1 MLKPLAIK
9 KPFFKKPILVS
20 PAENP
25 SVSTGNFSNNNL
37 VGQDA
42 VQLLTNSNNTLY
54 RNFSPRL
61 LNWVEPYSISGMVK
75 SLFYTEVNSGLKV
88 GDRVFIINGNYDSNE
103 LIKKDKYKKGR
114 DGYKILYIDRCAVV
128 LDIDYTGVLPYN
140 EHNQDDFVNVYYIRN
155 KQDFQHAN
163 RQVTTKNG
171 IFDYKF
177 NPYNN
182 NIIYA
187 DQDYLPEIGWGET
200 LGLTGSPGFYV
211 KNGTYSWTN
220 ITSQFVSGSFSIALS
235 TTYSKNKLKIHNYT
249 FTYSIGPAVVE
260 FKEDY
265 VYVWDM
271 APEPDAIT
279 GTYSTWINDP
289 TYNRA
294 ILTKGNFRDGNFK
307 GTWNTGLF
315 GTSNKRISWEGGTA
329 KWNNG
334 TLLNTKW
341 LTGVIDSK
349 FTQPESFVTEFDTYG
364 LPSQKVT
371 GPNNNGKGYNFIISS
386 ELLNSTIVNGT
397 IIDTIIGQTPTYSLI
412 ENYLISATT
421 SYDNQVQNASFESCR
436 FLGGFINNAELKNTR
451 AINTY
456 FKNIKSI
463 NSNFRLS
470 IIKDSTYLSD
480 NIIKILGYDEFNYN
494 LIPSFTGAS
503 HKVYKFYIS
512 QSSYQRLKL
521 RDRFYFKGIKFN
533 NNSNYPL
540 NFFDKRFIVSSWSEY
555 YDELSA
561 TFSFYKRG
569 VEVGAFLSSPAD
581 NSYQYNNLSSGGTII
596 IATNSNPKYSVD
608 IVFSTNDKLN
618 IPITGLDF
626 NQSSN
631 STIAYPNDTIF
642 IQYFDTSVVYSEN
655 LPPSGYYDGRPYYIL
670 TNGTTSPYSYIFYT
684 ASNNRWEQWQNFDP
698 ISGNTFGSD
707 FYRTLS
713 VTTSVP
719 NSSTVSWVVA
729 VDVNQGVINSV
740 PYIQGSL
747 TLPTSLGNTIDIS
760 NAWILDSDFESGLF
774 ETSNWNSGYHMNYNN
789 DVNMT
794 TNPAIGKYYNITVAT
809 SSQSLIITTLYDQ
822 FFVEAGENCLN
833 PGNVVYLNAVDYDTA
848 GRIDSFTISAT
859 GSGYTTS
866 TGLTASGGS
875 GTGLILDIDSTAG
888 GIDVATV
895 SYGGLG
901 YEIGDTVVISGGNF
915 DGEIIVLSITGSVT
929 RLPDTYK
936 ITSNTLGVLTLQEI
950 VTGSFSV
957 IQSLLN
963 NGLSYT
969 TDTYNRWGYIY
980 KAKFEK
986 SKIKSGIFRRSY
998 LSGNLIDD
1006 EEYTETDKDFVNLE
1020 GIRELLISDT
1030 LFSNNGNILSKATYM
1045 NSSFVTGS
1053 DLQVGGIIF
1062 NSIWNGPTFSNGVFK
1077 QGRWMNGTFKNGTF
1091 YNSKSFNNSATA
1103 SYPHYYTERTKNYW
1117 TEGPTDL
1124 ILANDRYSWQNGTFL
1139 DGEFYKS
1146 DWEEGEFKN
1155 GKFYFSKFY
1164 GGTISGGIIGEDSI
1178 QSADTH
1184 VYNATVS
1191 YTTVENAT
1199 FYAIDTSHYQ
1209 STQANI
1215 NWKNGIFN
1223 AGVFG
1228 SDMLQTTASNVAI
1241 WYDGVFNN
1249 GQFISNAR
1257 WKEGIF
1263 NGGKFLSGFGWTMSS
1278 STTKED
1284 YTWEDGTFNGGEF
1297 GTADTATNSTWYGG
1311 DFNGG
1316 AFKGRLWNDGVFTGG
1331 DFYGS
1336 GLTATGGLSS
1346 SNASDFVDSFIGGF
1360 YGYWR
1365 TGFVSDMKD
1374 KYATQEKIFTELISS
1389 KSYKGLKPIFKMQDM
1404 LWESG
1409 TFSHPRVD
1417 MRNSVWLSGAFER
1430 GKMTNSSFNPYVK
1443 RGGSFTPT
1451 FNLDDT
1457 SCYWENGNFDGG
1469 DFYISEFQDGKFII
1483 GTAYGMIFKSGVSNY
1498 MNAFNVFW
1506 EDGLWRNGNWY
1517 GSYFTYDSGV
1527 TDPFTLEILYRG
1539 MSWSSS
1545 TNCHLWNIFQDTT
1558 DNEATIQSSTNSV
1571 ISGVITEESQI
1582 PAPSPIFSD
1591 ITMKEN
1597 IVQIGKSPSGLNIY
1611 EFNYK
1616 GDVQKYR
1623 GVVAQELLNT
1633 QFEVALTKDSIG
1645 RYMVNYSII
1654 DVEFEK
1660 INI

>member
-25 SVSTGNFSNNNL
+25 SVSTGNFSTNNL
-37 VGQDA
+37 VGEDP
-42 VQLLTNSNNTLY
+42 VQLLTSSESLY
-54 RNFSPRL
+54 KSFSPRL
-61 LNWVEPYSISGMVK
+61 LNWVEPYTITGMVK

-182 NIIYA
+182 NVIYA

-220 ITSQFVSGSFSIALS
+220 ITSQFTSGSFSIALS
-235 TTYSKNKLKIHNYT
+235 ATYSSNKIKVHNYT
-249 FTYSIGPAVVE
+249 FTYSIGPSVVE

-265 VYVWDM
+265 IYVWDM
-271 APEPDAIT
+271 APEPDAIA
-279 GTYSTWINDP
+279 GTYSTWINDT
-289 TYNRA
+289 TYNKS
-294 ILTKGNFRDGNFK
+294 IITKTNFRDGNFK
-307 GTWNTGLF
+307 GIWNTGLF
-315 GTSNKRISWEGGTA
+315 GTSNKRINWEGGTA

-521 RDRFYFKGIKFN
+521 RDRFYFKGLKFN

-540 NFFDKRFIVSSWSEY
+540 NIFDKRFRFSSWTEY
-555 YDELSA
+555 FDDLSP
-561 TFSFYKRG
+561 TYSFYKRG
-569 VEVGAFLSSPAD
+569 FEVGAFLSSPAD
-581 NSYQYNNLSSGGTII
+581 NYYQYNNYLSGGTVIV
-596 IATNSNPKYSVD
+596 ATSSNQKYSID

-618 IPITGLDF
+618 LQIPGLNF
-626 NQSSN
+626 NS
-631 STIAYPNDTIF
+631 D
-642 IQYFDTSVVYSEN
+642 
-655 LPPSGYYDGRPYYIL
+655 
-670 TNGTTSPYSYIFYT
+670 TTST
-684 ASNNRWEQWQNFDP
+684 
-698 ISGNTFGSD
+698 G
-707 FYRTLS
+707 
-713 VTTSVP
+713 TS
-719 NSSTVSWVVA
+719 
-729 VDVNQGVINSV
+729 
-740 PYIQGSL
+740 SL
-747 TLPTSLGNTIDIS
+747 TMSTSLGNIIDVS
-760 NAWILDSDFESGLF
+760 GAWILDSDFESGLF

-963 NGLSYT
+963 NGLAYT

-1316 AFKGRLWNDGVFTGG
+1316 VFKGRLWNDGVFTGG

-1443 RGGSFTPT
+1443 RGGSSTPT

-1539 MSWSSS
+1539 MSWSS
-1545 TNCHLWNIFQDTT
+1545 TQNCHLWNIFQDTT

-1571 ISGVITEESQI
+1571 ISGLITEEAQI

>member
-54 RNFSPRL
+54 KNFSPRL

-220 ITSQFVSGSFSIALS
+220 ITSQFTSGSFSIALS
-235 TTYSKNKLKIHNYT
+235 ATYSSNKIKVHNYT
-249 FTYSIGPAVVE
+249 FTYSIGPGVVE

-265 VYVWDM
+265 IYVWDM
-271 APEPDAIT
+271 APEPDAIA
-279 GTYSTWINDP
+279 GTYSTWINDT
-289 TYNRA
+289 TYNKS
-294 ILTKGNFRDGNFK
+294 IITKTNFRDGNFK
-307 GTWNTGLF
+307 GIWNTGLF
-315 GTSNKRISWEGGTA
+315 GTSNKRINWEGGTA

-521 RDRFYFKGIKFN
+521 RDRFYFKGLKFN

-540 NFFDKRFIVSSWSEY
+540 NIFDKRFRFSSWTEY
-555 YDELSA
+555 FDDLSP
-561 TFSFYKRG
+561 TYSFYKRG
-569 VEVGAFLSSPAD
+569 FEVGAFLSSPAD
-581 NSYQYNNLSSGGTII
+581 NYYQYNNYLSGGTVIV
-596 IATNSNPKYSVD
+596 ATSSNQKYSID

-618 IPITGLDF
+618 LQIPGLNF
-626 NQSSN
+626 NS
-631 STIAYPNDTIF
+631 D
-642 IQYFDTSVVYSEN
+642 
-655 LPPSGYYDGRPYYIL
+655 
-670 TNGTTSPYSYIFYT
+670 TTST
-684 ASNNRWEQWQNFDP
+684 
-698 ISGNTFGSD
+698 G
-707 FYRTLS
+707 
-713 VTTSVP
+713 TS
-719 NSSTVSWVVA
+719 
-729 VDVNQGVINSV
+729 
-740 PYIQGSL
+740 SL
-747 TLPTSLGNTIDIS
+747 TMSTSLGNIIDVS
-760 NAWILDSDFESGLF
+760 GAWILDSDFESGLF

-809 SSQSLIITTLYDQ
+809 SSQSLIISTLYDQ
-822 FFVEAGENCLN
+822 LFVEAGENCLN

-901 YEIGDTVVISGGNF
+901 YEVGDTVVISGGNF

-950 VTGSFSV
+950 VTGSYSV
-957 IQSLLN
+957 IESLLD

-969 TDTYNRWGYIY
+969 TDAYNRWGYIY
-980 KAKFEK
+980 KSKFEK
-986 SKIKSGIFRRSY
+986 SKIKSGIFKRAY

-1139 DGEFYKS
+1139 GGEFYKS

-1278 STTKED
+1278 SSTKED

-1316 AFKGRLWNDGVFTGG
+1316 VFKGRLWNDGVFTGG

-1346 SNASDFVDSFIGGF
+1346 SNASDFADSFIGSF

-1571 ISGVITEESQI
+1571 ISGVITEEAQI

-1597 IVQIGKSPSGLNIY
+1597 IVQIGKSPSGINIY

-1616 GDVQKYR
+1616 GDIQKYR